1 MLVLTRK
8 IGEEIQIGDDIL
20 ITVCKP
26 HPEQP
31 RNVVRIGISA
41 PRSVTIL
48 RGELIGKYGQPPAV
62 RTGE

>member
-31 RNVVRIGISA
+31 RDSVRIGISA
-41 PRSVTIL
+41 PRNVTIL